1 MKNSIKLLTVLVAI
15 FSFTFTSCDEDI
27 LDVDFNTTVSQTIP
41 IHVNQDQEIVNESAV
56 LSLDN
61 SDTNKYLKKIKDVEI
76 TKLTYI
82 ITNFTGD
89 ATGYVNVDF
98 KADDVVLKTEGFT
111 VKEAYDNVTIFEITD
126 VDKLNA
132 MANLLKTNKSVSV
145 GINGECITKENSM
158 DFNVEVTANLKVTAN
173 PL

>member
-1 MKNSIKLLTVLVAI
+1 MKNTIKFLTVLVTV
-15 FSFTFTSCDEDI
+15 FSFTFTSCDDDI

-41 IHVNQDQEIVNESAV
+41 IHVNQDQETVNESAV

-89 ATGYVNVDF
+89 TTGSVNVDF
-98 KADDVVLKTEGFT
+98 KADDLVLKTEGFI
-111 VKEAYDNVTIFEITD
+111 VKNANDNVTVFEITD

-145 GINGECITKENSM
+145 GITGECVNKENSM